1 MVGASIVRPLPGAM
15 RKRILRRAALAQ
27 NDRKT
32 GKAFRFSLSL
42 RGPLGPWQSA
52 SPLPRWDFATRQRTA
67 NGRPCNSNRYW
78 SVLRFSMCPDWITGG
93 LGSFI
98 SQSGDFF
105 SSCFMAL
112 PPSALVFPR
121 GCMSMHLTFFPVLS
135 IMEIPISRGCCY
147 GTCQRFAN
155 YQAVSV

>member
-1 MVGASIVRPLPGAM
+1 MSRLPE
-15 RKRILRRAALAQ
+15 KVYNLHAAH
-27 NDRKT
+27 
-32 GKAFRFSLSL
+32 G
-42 RGPLGPWQSA
+42 RGEHGS
-52 SPLPRWDFATRQRTA
+52 SVTRCDIATRQRTA
-67 NGRPCNSNRYW
+67 NGRPYNSNRHW

-105 SSCFMAL
+105 SSCFIIF
-112 PPSALVFPR
+112 PPSALVFPW

-135 IMEIPISRGCCY
+135 IMKIPSSRRCCY